1 VSRRRISAFVA
12 ALVLASAAPV
22 LLPASSAS
30 AAACSSYPSW
40 VAGKSY
46 VTGNIVRYTDGKAYI
61 AEHDNPGYDPT
72 ISTWFWEPYACDGG
86 SGNPSGFVVSEAQ
99 FNQMFPGRNS
109 FYTYSGL
116 KAAMSAYPAFA
127 NTGSDTVKKQEAAA
141 FLANVSHE
149 TGGLVHIVEQNTAN
163 YPHYCDWSQPYGCP
177 AGQAAYYGRGP
188 IQLSWNFNYKAA
200 GDALGIDLLNNPC
213 LLRPERHDRAQRGRQ
228 GGSGGAAQPQGQRGP
243 PAVEP
248 PASGSSYV
256 LESTDTAGSCLG
268 RSGGQ
273 ARTVACTSADAAWQI
288 TPTGGDQYTLK
299 VPGAES
305 YLTVA
310 AKPSGANYPAQ
321 LAIGS
326 SGGLASWYL
335 TPITSPTKPMPAQD
349 QRTLDQVTFLTAHN
363 AYANGVD
370 GGFAPPFVNFF
381 PNQSAA
387 STSNSPTAYGGSC
400 WTSTRPPTARSSATT
415 AAPWSAARSP

>member
-1 VSRRRISAFVA
+1 MSRRRISAFVA
-12 ALVLASAAPV
+12 ALVLAGAAPV

-72 ISTWFWEPYACDGG
+72 ISTWYWEPYACDGG
-86 SGNPSGFVVSEAQ
+86 TNPSGFVVSEAQ
-99 FNQMFPGRNS
+99 FNQMFPSRNS

-163 YPHYCDWSQPYGCP
+163 YPHYCDWGQPYGCP

-200 GDALGIDLLNNPC
+200 GDALGIDLLGNPW
-213 LLRPERHDRAQRGRQ
+213 LVQN
-228 GGSGGAAQPQGQRGP
+228 
-243 PAVEP
+243 
-248 PASGSSYV
+248 
-256 LESTDTAGSCLG
+256 
-268 RSGGQ
+268 
-273 ARTVACTSADAAWQI
+273 DAAVAWK
-288 TPTGGDQYTLK
+288 TGLWYWNTQNG
-299 VPGAES
+299 PGTMTGHNAM
-305 YLTVA
+305 VN
-310 AKPSGANYPAQ
+310 GAGFGQTIRSINGLLECDGKNPAQ
-321 LAIGS
+321 VQS
-326 SGGLASWYL
+326 RVNNY
-335 TPITSPTKPMPAQD
+335 
-349 QRTLDQVTFLTAHN
+349 QRFTQIL
-363 AYANGVD
+363 G
-370 GGFAPPFVNFF
+370 
-381 PNQSAA
+381 
-387 STSNSPTAYGGSC
+387 
-400 WTSTRPPTARSSATT
+400 TT
-415 AAPWSAARSP
+415 TGNNLYC